1 MQVCMGLAAR
11 ACCRAA
17 LLNGSLRG
25 GAADQRQ
32 DAWSMYEHLSTR
44 VDQVI
49 RLANAIAR
57 EYEQEYVG
65 TEHILLA
72 IAREG
77 TGAGAKIL
85 NRHGASEDRIQAEI
99 EKLIRARLE
108 DTWVFGRLPGS
119 PHFKNV
125 VARAIEEAR
134 ALGSKAVCTEHLLLG
149 LLAEKGCTAHKAL
162 RALGLT
168 SRQVREDVAALQ
180 AAQAGECG

>member
-1 MQVCMGLAAR
+1 
-11 ACCRAA
+11 
-17 LLNGSLRG
+17 
-25 GAADQRQ
+25 
-32 DAWSMYEHLSTR
+32 MYEHLSSR

-49 RLANAIAR
+49 KLANVIAR

-72 IAREG
+72 ISREG
-77 TGAGAKIL
+77 TGVGARIL
-85 NRHGASEDRIQAEI
+85 NAHGASQDRIRAEI
-99 EKLIRARLE
+99 EKIIRSRLE

-134 ALGSKAVCTEHLLLG
+134 GLGGKEVCTEHLLLG
-149 LLAEKGCTAHKAL
+149 LLAEKGCAAHQAL

-168 SRQVREDVAALQ
+168 ARQVREDVQ
-180 AAQAGECG
+180 AAYAAAERKVAGQS